1 MIKKKI
7 VRHIIEKCAVGKT
20 GEIIYYSNSR
30 SSLNK
35 DEVISRLQATFDA
48 KRKFLWRS
56 EGVPGE
62 YKPSYNIA
70 PGSYNPVVIS
80 SSQIHPKFNLS
91 TDSETVQVMRWGLI
105 PSFVP
110 NALEQA
116 SSYKFATSNARA
128 ENILERPSY
137 MDCIKHRRRCVV
149 IAQGFYEWKQ
159 ENRKK
164 MPYYISVA
172 GENEPL
178 MFMAGVFSVNEEQ
191 TLFSYSVI
199 TTEAVNEM
207 AKLHD
212 RMPVIFRD
220 PEDIF
225 EWIAP
230 NQCSPIST
238 VRYLQNLREK
248 LKTIELK
255 IYPVTPL
262 MNSTSF
268 DSHLCVEPLDPSKP
282 VVKNFPNTKKISEFF
297 TRKRPNPADSENA
310 TNKNEGKS
318 ALKKR
323 LEDL

>member
-1 MIKKKI
+1 M
-7 VRHIIEKCAVGKT
+7 
-20 GEIIYYSNSR
+20 
-30 SSLNK
+30 
-35 DEVISRLQATFDA
+35 QAIFDA

-70 PGSYNPVVIS
+70 PGSYKFLFSPVVIS
-80 SSQIHPKFNLS
+80 SSQIHSKFNPS

-137 MDCIKHRRRCVV
+137 MDCIKHRRRCVA
-149 IAQGFYEWKQ
+149 IAQGYIFRYSEAFVRFYEWRQ

-199 TTEAVNEM
+199 TTGAVNEM
-207 AKLHD
+207 AKVHD

-230 NQCSPIST
+230 NLCSPIST
-238 VRYLQNLREK
+238 VRYLQNLKEK

-268 DSHLCVEPLDPSKP
+268 DSYQCIEPLDPSKP

-310 TNKNEGKS
+310 TNKEEGKS
-318 ALKKR
+318 AIKEK